1 MVDYI
6 TIIGGGLAGSE
17 AAYQIAKRGIKVKL
31 YEMKPDKFTEAH
43 SNKNLAEIVC
53 SNSFKSNLHTN
64 ACGLLKEELRKLDSL
79 LIRIADETQIP
90 AGQALAVDRELF
102 SQKVTEELEKN
113 PLIEIIH
120 QEVTEIAISVK
131 GGKLVLLNK
140 DREVVEE
147 NLTREDANKIGKD
160 YLASI
165 DFPNMQESYFQTQE
179 NIITVNYVYK
189 QGDILVYPDLIKVK
203 IALDNGEILG
213 VETNGYL
220 TDHYDPN
227 RKVIK
232 LSRNIYGNDTI
243 SSMAVAAHEV
253 GHAIQDKEGYFFLRL
268 RTFIFPIVSFISRMS
283 WLVIL
288 VGFFFEIVNAIYLGI
303 IIVSASVIFELV
315 TLPVEIN
322 ASKRAIKELNS
333 LNLITGEED
342 KVKNVLTAAALTYVA
357 GTLAEI
363 LQLIRLIGILKD
375 ND

>member
-1 MVDYI
+1 MDI
-6 TIIGGGLAGSE
+6 ILILLIIGLPLLAQIFIKISYENNSRIKNSKELTGYDVARKILDKNGLN
-17 AAYQIAKRGIKVKL
+17 
-31 YEMKPDKFTEAH
+31 D
-43 SNKNLAEIVC
+43 
-53 SNSFKSNLHTN
+53 
-64 ACGLLKEELRKLDSL
+64 L
-79 LIRIADETQIP
+79 LI
-90 AGQALAVDRELF
+90 
-102 SQKVTEELEKN
+102 
-113 PLIEIIH
+113 
-120 QEVTEIAISVK
+120 
-131 GGKLVLLNK
+131 
-140 DREVVEE
+140 
-147 NLTREDANKIGKD
+147 
-160 YLASI
+160 
-165 DFPNMQESYFQTQE
+165 
-179 NIITVNYVYK
+179 
-189 QGDILVYPDLIKVK
+189 
-203 IALDNGEILG
+203 

-232 LSRNIYGNDTI
+232 LSKNIYGNDTI

-303 IIVSASVIFELV
+303 IIISASVIFELI

>member
-1 MVDYI
+1 MN
-6 TIIGGGLAGSE
+6 II
-17 AAYQIAKRGIKVKL
+17 
-31 YEMKPDKFTEAH
+31 
-43 SNKNLAEIVC
+43 
-53 SNSFKSNLHTN
+53 
-64 ACGLLKEELRKLDSL
+64 
-79 LIRIADETQIP
+79 
-90 AGQALAVDRELF
+90 
-102 SQKVTEELEKN
+102 
-113 PLIEIIH
+113 
-120 QEVTEIAISVK
+120 
-131 GGKLVLLNK
+131 LVLLIIGLPLLAQIFIK
-140 DREVVEE
+140 ISYE
-147 NLTREDANKIGKD
+147 NNSRIKNSKELTGYDVARKILDKNG
-160 YLASI
+160 L
-165 DFPNMQESYFQTQE
+165 N
-179 NIITVNYVYK
+179 
-189 QGDILVYPDLIKVK
+189 DLLI
-203 IALDNGEILG
+203 

-243 SSMAVAAHEV
+243 SSMAVASHEV

-268 RTFIFPIVSFISRMS
+268 RTLIFPIVSFISRIS

>member
-1 MVDYI
+1 MNI
-6 TIIGGGLAGSE
+6 ILILLIIGLPLLAQIFIKISYENNSRIKNSKELTGYDVARKILDKNGLN
-17 AAYQIAKRGIKVKL
+17 
-31 YEMKPDKFTEAH
+31 D
-43 SNKNLAEIVC
+43 
-53 SNSFKSNLHTN
+53 
-64 ACGLLKEELRKLDSL
+64 L
-79 LIRIADETQIP
+79 LI
-90 AGQALAVDRELF
+90 
-102 SQKVTEELEKN
+102 
-113 PLIEIIH
+113 
-120 QEVTEIAISVK
+120 
-131 GGKLVLLNK
+131 
-140 DREVVEE
+140 
-147 NLTREDANKIGKD
+147 
-160 YLASI
+160 
-165 DFPNMQESYFQTQE
+165 
-179 NIITVNYVYK
+179 
-189 QGDILVYPDLIKVK
+189 
-203 IALDNGEILG
+203 

-268 RTFIFPIVSFISRMS
+268 RTFIFPIVSFISRIS

-288 VGFFFEIVNAIYLGI
+288 IGFFFEIVNAIYLGI

-333 LNLITGEED
+333 LKLITGEED

>member
-1 MVDYI
+1 MD
-6 TIIGGGLAGSE
+6 II
-17 AAYQIAKRGIKVKL
+17 
-31 YEMKPDKFTEAH
+31 
-43 SNKNLAEIVC
+43 
-53 SNSFKSNLHTN
+53 
-64 ACGLLKEELRKLDSL
+64 
-79 LIRIADETQIP
+79 
-90 AGQALAVDRELF
+90 
-102 SQKVTEELEKN
+102 
-113 PLIEIIH
+113 
-120 QEVTEIAISVK
+120 
-131 GGKLVLLNK
+131 LVLLIIGLPLLAQIFIK
-140 DREVVEE
+140 ISYE
-147 NLTREDANKIGKD
+147 NNSRIKNSKELTGYDVARKILDKNG
-160 YLASI
+160 L
-165 DFPNMQESYFQTQE
+165 N
-179 NIITVNYVYK
+179 
-189 QGDILVYPDLIKVK
+189 DLLI
-203 IALDNGEILG
+203 

-363 LQLIRLIGILKD
+363 LQLIRLIGIIKD

>member
-1 MVDYI
+1 MN
-6 TIIGGGLAGSE
+6 II
-17 AAYQIAKRGIKVKL
+17 
-31 YEMKPDKFTEAH
+31 
-43 SNKNLAEIVC
+43 
-53 SNSFKSNLHTN
+53 
-64 ACGLLKEELRKLDSL
+64 
-79 LIRIADETQIP
+79 
-90 AGQALAVDRELF
+90 
-102 SQKVTEELEKN
+102 
-113 PLIEIIH
+113 
-120 QEVTEIAISVK
+120 
-131 GGKLVLLNK
+131 LVLLIIGLPLLAQIFIK
-140 DREVVEE
+140 ISYE
-147 NLTREDANKIGKD
+147 NNSRIKNSKELTGYDVARKILDKNG
-160 YLASI
+160 L
-165 DFPNMQESYFQTQE
+165 N
-179 NIITVNYVYK
+179 
-189 QGDILVYPDLIKVK
+189 DLLI
-203 IALDNGEILG
+203 

-232 LSRNIYGNDTI
+232 LTRNIYGNDTI

-268 RTFIFPIVSFISRMS
+268 RTFIFPIVSFISRIS

-288 VGFFFEIVNAIYLGI
+288 IGFFFEIVNAIYLGI

>member
-1 MVDYI
+1 MNI
-6 TIIGGGLAGSE
+6 ILILLIIGLPLLAQIFIKISYENNSRIKNSKELTGYDVARKILDKNGLN
-17 AAYQIAKRGIKVKL
+17 
-31 YEMKPDKFTEAH
+31 D
-43 SNKNLAEIVC
+43 
-53 SNSFKSNLHTN
+53 
-64 ACGLLKEELRKLDSL
+64 L
-79 LIRIADETQIP
+79 LI
-90 AGQALAVDRELF
+90 
-102 SQKVTEELEKN
+102 
-113 PLIEIIH
+113 
-120 QEVTEIAISVK
+120 
-131 GGKLVLLNK
+131 
-140 DREVVEE
+140 
-147 NLTREDANKIGKD
+147 
-160 YLASI
+160 
-165 DFPNMQESYFQTQE
+165 
-179 NIITVNYVYK
+179 
-189 QGDILVYPDLIKVK
+189 
-203 IALDNGEILG
+203 

-363 LQLIRLIGILKD
+363 LQLIRLIGLLKD

>member
-1 MVDYI
+1 MDI
-6 TIIGGGLAGSE
+6 ILILLIIGLPLLAQIFIKISYENNSRIKNSKELTGYDVARKILDKNGLN
-17 AAYQIAKRGIKVKL
+17 
-31 YEMKPDKFTEAH
+31 D
-43 SNKNLAEIVC
+43 
-53 SNSFKSNLHTN
+53 
-64 ACGLLKEELRKLDSL
+64 L
-79 LIRIADETQIP
+79 LI
-90 AGQALAVDRELF
+90 
-102 SQKVTEELEKN
+102 
-113 PLIEIIH
+113 
-120 QEVTEIAISVK
+120 
-131 GGKLVLLNK
+131 
-140 DREVVEE
+140 
-147 NLTREDANKIGKD
+147 
-160 YLASI
+160 
-165 DFPNMQESYFQTQE
+165 
-179 NIITVNYVYK
+179 
-189 QGDILVYPDLIKVK
+189 
-203 IALDNGEILG
+203 

-232 LSRNIYGNDTI
+232 LSKNIYGNDTI

-268 RTFIFPIVSFISRMS
+268 RTFIFPIVSFISRIS

-288 VGFFFEIVNAIYLGI
+288 IGFFFEIVNAIYLGI
-303 IIVSASVIFELV
+303 IVVSASVIFELV

>member
-1 MVDYI
+1 MNI
-6 TIIGGGLAGSE
+6 ILILLIIGLPLLAQIFIKISYENNSRIKNSKELTGYDVARKILDKNGLN
-17 AAYQIAKRGIKVKL
+17 
-31 YEMKPDKFTEAH
+31 D
-43 SNKNLAEIVC
+43 
-53 SNSFKSNLHTN
+53 
-64 ACGLLKEELRKLDSL
+64 L
-79 LIRIADETQIP
+79 LI
-90 AGQALAVDRELF
+90 
-102 SQKVTEELEKN
+102 
-113 PLIEIIH
+113 
-120 QEVTEIAISVK
+120 
-131 GGKLVLLNK
+131 
-140 DREVVEE
+140 
-147 NLTREDANKIGKD
+147 
-160 YLASI
+160 
-165 DFPNMQESYFQTQE
+165 
-179 NIITVNYVYK
+179 
-189 QGDILVYPDLIKVK
+189 
-203 IALDNGEILG
+203 

-268 RTFIFPIVSFISRMS
+268 RTFIFPIVSFISRIS

-288 VGFFFEIVNAIYLGI
+288 IGFFFEIVNAIYLGI

-315 TLPVEIN
+315 TLPIEIN

>member
-1 MVDYI
+1 MN
-6 TIIGGGLAGSE
+6 II
-17 AAYQIAKRGIKVKL
+17 
-31 YEMKPDKFTEAH
+31 
-43 SNKNLAEIVC
+43 
-53 SNSFKSNLHTN
+53 
-64 ACGLLKEELRKLDSL
+64 
-79 LIRIADETQIP
+79 
-90 AGQALAVDRELF
+90 
-102 SQKVTEELEKN
+102 
-113 PLIEIIH
+113 
-120 QEVTEIAISVK
+120 
-131 GGKLVLLNK
+131 LVLLIIGLPLLAQIFIK
-140 DREVVEE
+140 ISYE
-147 NLTREDANKIGKD
+147 NNSRIKNSKELTGYDVARKILDKNG
-160 YLASI
+160 L
-165 DFPNMQESYFQTQE
+165 N
-179 NIITVNYVYK
+179 
-189 QGDILVYPDLIKVK
+189 DLLI
-203 IALDNGEILG
+203 

-288 VGFFFEIVNAIYLGI
+288 IGFFFEIVNAIYLGI
-303 IIVSASVIFELV
+303 IIISASVIFELV

>member
-1 MVDYI
+1 MD
-6 TIIGGGLAGSE
+6 II
-17 AAYQIAKRGIKVKL
+17 
-31 YEMKPDKFTEAH
+31 
-43 SNKNLAEIVC
+43 
-53 SNSFKSNLHTN
+53 
-64 ACGLLKEELRKLDSL
+64 
-79 LIRIADETQIP
+79 
-90 AGQALAVDRELF
+90 
-102 SQKVTEELEKN
+102 
-113 PLIEIIH
+113 
-120 QEVTEIAISVK
+120 
-131 GGKLVLLNK
+131 LVLLIIGLPLLAQIFIK
-140 DREVVEE
+140 ISYE
-147 NLTREDANKIGKD
+147 NNSRIKNSKELTGYDVARKILDKNG
-160 YLASI
+160 L
-165 DFPNMQESYFQTQE
+165 N
-179 NIITVNYVYK
+179 
-189 QGDILVYPDLIKVK
+189 DLLI
-203 IALDNGEILG
+203 

-232 LSRNIYGNDTI
+232 LSKNIYGNDTI

-268 RTFIFPIVSFISRMS
+268 RSFIFPIVSFISRMS

-288 VGFFFEIVNAIYLGI
+288 IGFFFEIVNAIYLGI
-303 IIVSASVIFELV
+303 IVVSASVIFELI
-315 TLPVEIN
+315 TLPVEID

>member
-1 MVDYI
+1 MN
-6 TIIGGGLAGSE
+6 II
-17 AAYQIAKRGIKVKL
+17 
-31 YEMKPDKFTEAH
+31 
-43 SNKNLAEIVC
+43 
-53 SNSFKSNLHTN
+53 
-64 ACGLLKEELRKLDSL
+64 
-79 LIRIADETQIP
+79 
-90 AGQALAVDRELF
+90 
-102 SQKVTEELEKN
+102 
-113 PLIEIIH
+113 
-120 QEVTEIAISVK
+120 
-131 GGKLVLLNK
+131 LVLLIIGLPLLAQIFIK
-140 DREVVEE
+140 ISYE
-147 NLTREDANKIGKD
+147 NNSRIKNSKELTGYDVARKILDKNG
-160 YLASI
+160 L
-165 DFPNMQESYFQTQE
+165 N
-179 NIITVNYVYK
+179 
-189 QGDILVYPDLIKVK
+189 DLLI
-203 IALDNGEILG
+203 

-243 SSMAVAAHEV
+243 SSMSVAAHEV

-268 RTFIFPIVSFISRMS
+268 RTLIFPIVSFISRIS

>member
-1 MVDYI
+1 MN
-6 TIIGGGLAGSE
+6 II
-17 AAYQIAKRGIKVKL
+17 
-31 YEMKPDKFTEAH
+31 
-43 SNKNLAEIVC
+43 
-53 SNSFKSNLHTN
+53 
-64 ACGLLKEELRKLDSL
+64 
-79 LIRIADETQIP
+79 
-90 AGQALAVDRELF
+90 
-102 SQKVTEELEKN
+102 
-113 PLIEIIH
+113 
-120 QEVTEIAISVK
+120 
-131 GGKLVLLNK
+131 LVLLIIGLPLLAQIFIK
-140 DREVVEE
+140 ISYE
-147 NLTREDANKIGKD
+147 NNSRIKNSKELTGYDVARKILDKNG
-160 YLASI
+160 L
-165 DFPNMQESYFQTQE
+165 N
-179 NIITVNYVYK
+179 
-189 QGDILVYPDLIKVK
+189 DLLI
-203 IALDNGEILG
+203 

-232 LSRNIYGNDTI
+232 LSKNIYGNDTI

-283 WLVIL
+283 WLVLL

-303 IIVSASVIFELV
+303 IIISASVIFELV

>member
-1 MVDYI
+1 MD
-6 TIIGGGLAGSE
+6 II
-17 AAYQIAKRGIKVKL
+17 
-31 YEMKPDKFTEAH
+31 
-43 SNKNLAEIVC
+43 
-53 SNSFKSNLHTN
+53 
-64 ACGLLKEELRKLDSL
+64 
-79 LIRIADETQIP
+79 
-90 AGQALAVDRELF
+90 
-102 SQKVTEELEKN
+102 
-113 PLIEIIH
+113 
-120 QEVTEIAISVK
+120 
-131 GGKLVLLNK
+131 LVLLIIGLPLLAQIFIK
-140 DREVVEE
+140 ISYE
-147 NLTREDANKIGKD
+147 NNSRIKNSKELTGYDVARKILDKNG
-160 YLASI
+160 L
-165 DFPNMQESYFQTQE
+165 N
-179 NIITVNYVYK
+179 
-189 QGDILVYPDLIKVK
+189 DLLI
-203 IALDNGEILG
+203 

-253 GHAIQDKEGYFFLRL
+253 GHAIQDKEGYFFLKL

-363 LQLIRLIGILKD
+363 LQLIRLIGIIKD

>member
-1 MVDYI
+1 MDI
-6 TIIGGGLAGSE
+6 ILILLIIGLPLLAQIFIKISYENNSRIKNSKELTGYDVARKILDKNGLN
-17 AAYQIAKRGIKVKL
+17 
-31 YEMKPDKFTEAH
+31 D
-43 SNKNLAEIVC
+43 
-53 SNSFKSNLHTN
+53 
-64 ACGLLKEELRKLDSL
+64 L
-79 LIRIADETQIP
+79 LI
-90 AGQALAVDRELF
+90 
-102 SQKVTEELEKN
+102 
-113 PLIEIIH
+113 
-120 QEVTEIAISVK
+120 
-131 GGKLVLLNK
+131 
-140 DREVVEE
+140 
-147 NLTREDANKIGKD
+147 
-160 YLASI
+160 
-165 DFPNMQESYFQTQE
+165 
-179 NIITVNYVYK
+179 
-189 QGDILVYPDLIKVK
+189 
-203 IALDNGEILG
+203 

-220 TDHYDPN
+220 TDHYDPD

-232 LSRNIYGNDTI
+232 LSKNIYGNDTI

-303 IIVSASVIFELV
+303 IIISASVIFELV

-333 LNLITGEED
+333 LNLITGEEN
-342 KVKNVLTAAALTYVA
+342 KVKNVLTAAALTYIA

>member
-1 MVDYI
+1 MD
-6 TIIGGGLAGSE
+6 II
-17 AAYQIAKRGIKVKL
+17 
-31 YEMKPDKFTEAH
+31 
-43 SNKNLAEIVC
+43 
-53 SNSFKSNLHTN
+53 
-64 ACGLLKEELRKLDSL
+64 
-79 LIRIADETQIP
+79 
-90 AGQALAVDRELF
+90 
-102 SQKVTEELEKN
+102 
-113 PLIEIIH
+113 
-120 QEVTEIAISVK
+120 
-131 GGKLVLLNK
+131 LVLLIIGLPLLAQIFIK
-140 DREVVEE
+140 ISYE
-147 NLTREDANKIGKD
+147 NNSRIKNSKELTGYDVARKILDKNG
-160 YLASI
+160 L
-165 DFPNMQESYFQTQE
+165 N
-179 NIITVNYVYK
+179 
-189 QGDILVYPDLIKVK
+189 DLLI
-203 IALDNGEILG
+203 

-268 RTFIFPIVSFISRMS
+268 RTLIFPIVSFISRIS

>member
-1 MVDYI
+1 MN
-6 TIIGGGLAGSE
+6 II
-17 AAYQIAKRGIKVKL
+17 
-31 YEMKPDKFTEAH
+31 
-43 SNKNLAEIVC
+43 
-53 SNSFKSNLHTN
+53 
-64 ACGLLKEELRKLDSL
+64 
-79 LIRIADETQIP
+79 
-90 AGQALAVDRELF
+90 
-102 SQKVTEELEKN
+102 
-113 PLIEIIH
+113 
-120 QEVTEIAISVK
+120 
-131 GGKLVLLNK
+131 LVLLIIGLPLLAQIFIK
-140 DREVVEE
+140 ISYE
-147 NLTREDANKIGKD
+147 NNSRIKNSKELTGYDVARKILDKNG
-160 YLASI
+160 L
-165 DFPNMQESYFQTQE
+165 N
-179 NIITVNYVYK
+179 
-189 QGDILVYPDLIKVK
+189 DLLI
-203 IALDNGEILG
+203 

-288 VGFFFEIVNAIYLGI
+288 IGFFFEIVNAIYLGI

-363 LQLIRLIGILKD
+363 LQLIRLIGLLKD